1 MSLIELFTDHVLNRK
16 SLKSYVESRKTIHE
30 RGEFNDASLIRA
42 EENLQRLKTEE
53 PEIYEGMYETLAK
66 IYARNAGL
74 SIEYPIDFIRQIL
87 KMYKDSHTPK
97 QVYEEYKRTL
107 EHYHHDV

>member
-1 MSLIELFTDHVLNRK
+1 MSLIEIFTDYVLNRK
-16 SLKSYVESRKTIHE
+16 SLKEYVEIRKTIQE
-30 RGEFNDASLIRA
+30 RGEFNDTKLIQA
-42 EENLQRLKTEE
+42 EENLQRLKKEE
-53 PEIYEGMYETLAK
+53 PEVYEGMYETLAK

-87 KMYKDSHTPK
+87 KMYKDSHTPA
-97 QVYEEYKRTL
+97 QVYEEYKRVL